1 MLSWKGK
8 SAMWLELITGST
20 LNGLIIR
27 RTLWSFQYAG
37 IQSYTSAWYYD
48 SSDNCH
54 TAPVSTWNIEIVS
67 DGVSF
72 CFLQPPDSLYRAVS
86 PRWDFC
92 FAEVSST
99 ISGIFKYLPAI
110 TVVPFSWQRV
120 HPLFFVSSDKILYP
134 LMETMQKYSPPTSL
148 WGSRQT
154 TGKVRHRQTRIAQNM
169 WYCLGQHLQNSCNW
183 QLWLGVCDQLLRPSP
198 VIDYNVC

>member
-1 MLSWKGK
+1 MKYWKRLWWCFILFPSAPWFPLQSSFPKMRFLLCRGK
-8 SAMWLELITGST
+8 F
-20 LNGLIIR
+20 NG
-27 RTLWSFQYAG
+27 
-37 IQSYTSAWYYD
+37 
-48 SSDNCH
+48 
-54 TAPVSTWNIEIVS
+54 
-67 DGVSF
+67 
-72 CFLQPPDSLYRAVS
+72 FLMFL
-86 PRWDFC
+86 
-92 FAEVSST
+92 
-99 ISGIFKYLPAI
+99 YLPAI

-169 WYCLGQHLQNSCNW
+169 WYNLGQHLQNSCNW